1 MRDEEG
7 KSILSLH
14 VTFIQILGSDCND
27 LLGGQEVMVG
37 ENKFGKVD
45 ILHANEVEITS
56 PEQFLEL
63 NNMAALNR
71 RTATTFKNETSSRS
85 HAVCKIRVKNNKY
98 LSLEDGELFI
108 IDLAGSE
115 NSSDSQF
122 HDKELI
128 RQTQHINKSL
138 MSLKECI
145 RNRALS
151 SMNNDKNIHIPYRN
165 SKLTLLLKFSF
176 ELFSKTQC
184 KTVVIANVAPS
195 CGDVAMTKNTL
206 RFIAPIKVGA
216 KQKVDTSM
224 LEANIDNPGSWT
236 NEMLREWVKTSS
248 QYINVDQFCPFET
261 GK

>member
-1 MRDEEG
+1 MRDDEG
-7 KSILSLH
+7 KSILSFH

-27 LLGGQEVMVG
+27 LLGGQEVLVG

-56 PEQFLEL
+56 PQQFLDL
-63 NNMAALNR
+63 NNQAALNR
-71 RTATTFKNETSSRS
+71 KTATTFKNETSSRS
-85 HAVCKIRVKNNKY
+85 HAVCKIRIKNNKF

-115 NSSDSQF
+115 NNADSQF

-151 SMNNDKNIHIPYRN
+151 ALNNDVNIHIPYRN

-176 ELFSKTQC
+176 ELFSKT
-184 KTVVIANVAPS
+184 
-195 CGDVAMTKNTL
+195 
-206 RFIAPIKVGA
+206 
-216 KQKVDTSM
+216 
-224 LEANIDNPGSWT
+224 
-236 NEMLREWVKTSS
+236 
-248 QYINVDQFCPFET
+248 
-261 GK
+261 